1 MKDTNDDLSLIQQV
15 AELHD
20 KTAFDRLVRKYQS
33 PIRRFFLH
41 QTLGDAQLSDDLAQ
55 DTFIRAYTS
64 IGTFRGSA
72 AFSTW
77 LFRIAYNVFYDY
89 RHRLRPSAD
98 DLDAVCPAAAGAD
111 RSLGMDVY
119 GALARLRHA
128 TARRRLSH
136 RTHRRNN
143 GHGGGHGE
151 VASLPRKA
159 ETYRIPA
166 AERIFLGLKCRW
178 KIKDIVKIQSCYD

>member
-89 RHRLRPSAD
+89 RRGCARLPTTSTQCALPQPAPTSRSGWMSTVLSPVCPTPSAH
-98 DLDAVCPAAAGAD
+98 AS
-111 RSLGMDVY
+111 RYSLS
-119 GALARLRHA
+119 
-128 TARRRLSH
+128 TAIPSS
-136 RTHRRNN
+136 
-143 GHGGGHGE
+143 
-151 VASLPRKA
+151 ASP
-159 ETYRIPA
+159 
-166 AERIFLGLKCRW
+166 
-178 KIKDIVKIQSCYD
+178 Q

>member
-20 KTAFDRLVRKYQS
+20 KMAFDRLVRKYQS

-89 RHRLRPSAD
+89 RHRLRPSA
-98 DLDAVCPAAAGAD
+98 
-111 RSLGMDVY
+111 
-119 GALARLRHA
+119 
-128 TARRRLSH
+128 RR
-136 RTHRRNN
+136 
-143 GHGGGHGE
+143 
-151 VASLPRKA
+151 
-159 ETYRIPA
+159 
-166 AERIFLGLKCRW
+166 
-178 KIKDIVKIQSCYD
+178 

>member
-89 RHRLRPSAD
+89 RRSVLRCSRCRPVARDGCLRCSRPSA
-98 DLDAVCPAAAGAD
+98 
-111 RSLGMDVY
+111 
-119 GALARLRHA
+119 
-128 TARRRLSH
+128 RR
-136 RTHRRNN
+136 
-143 GHGGGHGE
+143 
-151 VASLPRKA
+151 
-159 ETYRIPA
+159 
-166 AERIFLGLKCRW
+166 
-178 KIKDIVKIQSCYD
+178 

>member
-89 RHRLRPSAD
+89 RRGLRPSAD
-98 DLDAVCPAAAGAD
+98 DLDVVRPAAAGAD
-111 RSLGMDVY
+111 QHGDKGLTGQPVPTSRSGWMSTAHSPVCPTPS
-119 GALARLRHA
+119 AHA
-128 TARRRLSH
+128 SRCSSSTAIPS
-136 RTHRRNN
+136 N
-143 GHGGGHGE
+143 
-151 VASLPRKA
+151 ASP
-159 ETYRIPA
+159 
-166 AERIFLGLKCRW
+166 
-178 KIKDIVKIQSCYD
+178 Q

>member
-64 IGTFRGSA
+64 IGTFRGAA

-89 RHRLRPSAD
+89 RRRLRPSAD
-98 DLDAVCPAAAGAD
+98 DLDAVRPAAAGAD
-111 RSLGMDVY
+111 RSLG
-119 GALARLRHA
+119 
-128 TARRRLSH
+128 
-136 RTHRRNN
+136 
-143 GHGGGHGE
+143 
-151 VASLPRKA
+151 
-159 ETYRIPA
+159 I
-166 AERIFLGLKCRW
+166 ERIAAITGMAEGTVKSHLFRGKQKLTAFLRQNGY
-178 KIKDIVKIQSCYD
+178 S

>member
-77 LFRIAYNVFYDY
+77 LFRIAYNIGTGCA
-89 RHRLRPSAD
+89 RLPTTSTQCAPLQPVPTGRSGWMSTVLSP
-98 DLDAVCPAAAGAD
+98 VCPTLSA
-111 RSLGMDVY
+111 
-119 GALARLRHA
+119 HA
-128 TARRRLSH
+128 SRCSSSTAIPS
-136 RTHRRNN
+136 N
-143 GHGGGHGE
+143 
-151 VASLPRKA
+151 ASP
-159 ETYRIPA
+159 
-166 AERIFLGLKCRW
+166 
-178 KIKDIVKIQSCYD
+178 Q

>member
-98 DLDAVCPAAAGAD
+98 DLDAARLTQLAPTGRSGWMSTVLSPVCPTLSA
-111 RSLGMDVY
+111 
-119 GALARLRHA
+119 HA
-128 TARRRLSH
+128 SRYSSSTAIPS
-136 RTHRRNN
+136 N
-143 GHGGGHGE
+143 
-151 VASLPRKA
+151 ASP
-159 ETYRIPA
+159 
-166 AERIFLGLKCRW
+166 
-178 KIKDIVKIQSCYD
+178 Q

>member
-89 RHRLRPSAD
+89 RHRLPMTSTQCTLLQPVPTGRSGWMSTVLSP
-98 DLDAVCPAAAGAD
+98 VCPTLSA
-111 RSLGMDVY
+111 
-119 GALARLRHA
+119 HA
-128 TARRRLSH
+128 SRYSSSTAIPS
-136 RTHRRNN
+136 N
-143 GHGGGHGE
+143 
-151 VASLPRKA
+151 ASP
-159 ETYRIPA
+159 
-166 AERIFLGLKCRW
+166 
-178 KIKDIVKIQSCYD
+178 Q

>member
-89 RHRLRPSAD
+89 RRALPQPAPTSRSGWMSTVLSPVCPTPSA
-98 DLDAVCPAAAGAD
+98 
-111 RSLGMDVY
+111 
-119 GALARLRHA
+119 HA
-128 TARRRLSH
+128 SRCS
-136 RTHRRNN
+136 
-143 GHGGGHGE
+143 
-151 VASLPRKA
+151 S
-159 ETYRIPA
+159 
-166 AERIFLGLKCRW
+166 
-178 KIKDIVKIQSCYD
+178 

>member
-89 RHRLRPSAD
+89 RRGLRPSAD

-119 GALARLRHA
+119 GALARLPTLSAHA
-128 TARRRLSH
+128 SRYSSSTAIPS
-136 RTHRRNN
+136 N
-143 GHGGGHGE
+143 
-151 VASLPRKA
+151 ASP
-159 ETYRIPA
+159 
-166 AERIFLGLKCRW
+166 
-178 KIKDIVKIQSCYD
+178 Q

>member
-89 RHRLRPSAD
+89 RRGLRPSAD
-98 DLDAVCPAAAGAD
+98 DLDAVRPAAAGAD

-119 GALARLRHA
+119 GALARL
-128 TARRRLSH
+128 
-136 RTHRRNN
+136 
-143 GHGGGHGE
+143 
-151 VASLPRKA
+151 PD
-159 ETYRIPA
+159 
-166 AERIFLGLKCRW
+166 AERTCVTLQLVDGYPI
-178 KIKDIVKIQSCYD
+178 

>member
-33 PIRRFFLH
+33 PIR
-41 QTLGDAQLSDDLAQ
+41 QLSDDLAQ

-89 RHRLRPSAD
+89 RRRLRPSAD
-98 DLDAVCPAAAGAD
+98 DLDAARPAAAGAD

-119 GALARLRHA
+119 GALARL
-128 TARRRLSH
+128 
-136 RTHRRNN
+136 
-143 GHGGGHGE
+143 
-151 VASLPRKA
+151 PD
-159 ETYRIPA
+159 
-166 AERIFLGLKCRW
+166 AERTCVTLQLVDGYPIERIAAITGMAEGTVKSHLFRGKQKLTAFLRQNGY
-178 KIKDIVKIQSCYD
+178 S

>member
-41 QTLGDAQLSDDLAQ
+41 QTLEDAQLSDDLAQ

-89 RHRLRPSAD
+89 RRSVLRCSRCRPVARDGCLRCSRPSA
-98 DLDAVCPAAAGAD
+98 
-111 RSLGMDVY
+111 
-119 GALARLRHA
+119 
-128 TARRRLSH
+128 RR
-136 RTHRRNN
+136 
-143 GHGGGHGE
+143 
-151 VASLPRKA
+151 
-159 ETYRIPA
+159 
-166 AERIFLGLKCRW
+166 
-178 KIKDIVKIQSCYD
+178 

>member
-20 KTAFDRLVRKYQS
+20 KTAFDHLVRKYQS

-89 RHRLRPSAD
+89 RHRLRTSTQRALPQPVPTGRSGWMSTV
-98 DLDAVCPAAAGAD
+98 LSPVCPTLSA
-111 RSLGMDVY
+111 
-119 GALARLRHA
+119 HA
-128 TARRRLSH
+128 SRYSSSTAIPS
-136 RTHRRNN
+136 N
-143 GHGGGHGE
+143 
-151 VASLPRKA
+151 ASP
-159 ETYRIPA
+159 
-166 AERIFLGLKCRW
+166 
-178 KIKDIVKIQSCYD
+178 Q

>member
-77 LFRIAYNVFYDY
+77 LFRIATTCSTTIGAGCT
-89 RHRLRPSAD
+89 RLPMTSTQCAPLQPVPTGRSGWMSTVLSP
-98 DLDAVCPAAAGAD
+98 VCP
-111 RSLGMDVY
+111 
-119 GALARLRHA
+119 
-128 TARRRLSH
+128 TLSAH
-136 RTHRRNN
+136 
-143 GHGGGHGE
+143 
-151 VASLPRKA
+151 ASLYSSSTA
-159 ETYRIPA
+159 IPSNA
-166 AERIFLGLKCRW
+166 SP
-178 KIKDIVKIQSCYD
+178 Q

>member
-89 RHRLRPSAD
+89 RHRLPMTSTQCAPLQPVPTGRSGWMSTVLSP
-98 DLDAVCPAAAGAD
+98 VCPTLSA
-111 RSLGMDVY
+111 
-119 GALARLRHA
+119 HA
-128 TARRRLSH
+128 SRCS
-136 RTHRRNN
+136 
-143 GHGGGHGE
+143 
-151 VASLPRKA
+151 S
-159 ETYRIPA
+159 
-166 AERIFLGLKCRW
+166 
-178 KIKDIVKIQSCYD
+178 

>member
-89 RHRLRPSAD
+89 RRRLRPSAD
-98 DLDAVCPAAAGAD
+98 DLDAARPVAAGAD
-111 RSLGMDVY
+111 RS
-119 GALARLRHA
+119 ARDGCLRCSRPSARRRAHMRHA

-143 GHGGGHGE
+143 GHGRGHGE

-166 AERIFLGLKCRW
+166 AERLFLRP
-178 KIKDIVKIQSCYD
+178 